1 MSFPK
6 KGKSF
11 PKRAGAKRSG
21 ADGSGSNFAFEIASA
36 LERTLQDRN
45 TRIKTVAGWTGA
57 NERTVKNWLSGRYGP
72 CGAHLVVLVQH
83 SDEVLNAVLSMA
95 GRRELLVAQNVAE
108 LERHIVELLLKLRE
122 LNPQGR
128 AEIPYRAPRPPRG

>member
-11 PKRAGAKRSG
+11 PKSGDPSNSNGDGGVSGGATP
-21 ADGSGSNFAFEIASA
+21 FALEIASA
-36 LERTLQDRN
+36 LERTLRDRN

-57 NERTVKNWLSGRYGP
+57 NERTVKNWLSGQYGP
-72 CGAHLVVLVQH
+72 CGSHLVVLIEH

-95 GRRELLVAQNVAE
+95 RRHDLVFAQKLVD
-108 LERHIVELLLKLRE
+108 LEQRLVELMSTVKELRSRGG
-122 LNPQGR
+122 LD
-128 AEIPYRAPRPPRG
+128 PPM